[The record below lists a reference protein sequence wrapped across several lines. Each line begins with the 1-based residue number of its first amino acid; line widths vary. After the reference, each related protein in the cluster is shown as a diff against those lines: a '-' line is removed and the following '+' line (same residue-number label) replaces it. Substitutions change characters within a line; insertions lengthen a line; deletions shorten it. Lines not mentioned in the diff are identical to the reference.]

1 MGGGWEVIVLCERRH
16 AESIRQPA
24 YHRTSVPERRGRR
37 CRRNEERRREKVKEM
52 AGMERRSRLWKGF
65 RGESPSLT
73 VQHSNS
79 NSNNFELCVPAQTKQ
94 RTNCLRHSASQWTS

>member
-1 MGGGWEVIVLCERRH
+1 MKKDGEKRR
-16 AESIRQPA
+16 RPVDR
-24 YHRTSVPERRGRR
+24 RTRRRGR
-37 CRRNEERRREKVKEM
+37 NEEGRRGEGE
-52 AGMERRSRLWKGF
+52 GERWKGEVRLWKGF